1 MASNGYSA
9 TFGSGPII
17 IDQDFRDH
25 FQGYLVQIKSNPNYV
40 FVYTANNEGDSF
52 WQAWTFGNWQKATE
66 ESLAKCNELAKK
78 NGNSKCKVLAK
89 GSKIFWKWNQIE
101 EELFKNKKEIISS
114 NDVSVMV
121 GTGNIKLSDIVENEY
136 KLAIQQ
142 MRDFNSN
149 DSKFVFYLAVSPSGN
164 NYGLMTG
171 SIAKSGVSGNKIKDD
186 IKKVAIANCMTK
198 NNGKQC
204 YLYSSHDGILWKF

>member
-1 MASNGYSA
+1 
-9 TFGSGPII
+9 
-17 IDQDFRDH
+17 
-25 FQGYLVQIKSNPNYV
+25 
-40 FVYTANNEGDSF
+40 
-52 WQAWTFGNWQKATE
+52 
-66 ESLAKCNELAKK
+66 
-78 NGNSKCKVLAK
+78 
-89 GSKIFWKWNQIE
+89 
-101 EELFKNKKEIISS
+101 
-114 NDVSVMV
+114 MV

-142 MRDFNSN
+142 MNDFNSN
-149 DSKFVFYLAVSPSGN
+149 DSKFVFYFAVSPSGN
-164 NYGLMTG
+164 DYGLMTG